1 MEQCS
6 EADMALDQ
14 RDLKYI
20 ITSPMK
26 QADQDDF
33 SNILLRL
40 KCSRQDQRD
49 LKNILRGV
57 GLH

>member
-1 MEQCS
+1 MGPAMEQCCV
-6 EADMALDQ
+6 ADMTLDQ

-20 ITSPMK
+20 ITSAMK

-40 KCSRQDQRD
+40 K
-49 LKNILRGV
+49 
-57 GLH
+57 

>member
-1 MEQCS
+1 MEQCCV
-6 EADMALDQ
+6 ADMTLDQ
-14 RDLKYI
+14 RDFI

-40 KCSRQDQRD
+40 K
-49 LKNILRGV
+49 
-57 GLH
+57 

>member
-1 MEQCS
+1 MGPAMEQCCV
-6 EADMALDQ
+6 ADMTLDQ

-40 KCSRQDQRD
+40 K
-49 LKNILRGV
+49 
-57 GLH
+57 